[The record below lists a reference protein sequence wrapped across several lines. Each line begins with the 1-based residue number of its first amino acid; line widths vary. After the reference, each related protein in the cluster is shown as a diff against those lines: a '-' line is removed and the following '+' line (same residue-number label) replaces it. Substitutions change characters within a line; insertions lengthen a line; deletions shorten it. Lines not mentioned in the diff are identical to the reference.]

1 MSEQQEQSNP
11 EQNKVDD
18 GCAGCGCL
26 IIGIIS
32 IVVIIKLTGCPW
44 WAALIILLL
53 IFK

>member
-1 MSEQQEQSNP
+1 MSEQLEQVNT
-11 EQNKVDD
+11 EQNKSDD

-32 IVVIIKLTGCPW
+32 IAVIIKLTGCPW